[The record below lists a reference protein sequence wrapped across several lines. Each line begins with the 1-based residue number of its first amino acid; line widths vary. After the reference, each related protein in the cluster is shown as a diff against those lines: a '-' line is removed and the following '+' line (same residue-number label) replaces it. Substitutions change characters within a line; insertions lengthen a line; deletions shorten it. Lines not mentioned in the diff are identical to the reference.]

1 MDFQRAISGGATTT
15 GISGETL
22 GLGYWQGDALQL
34 DPYQIR
40 QPQTLTTVDSPS
52 TTSAITY
59 KLCYRTNDY
68 GDAYLGDDGCETSI
82 TAIEIG
88 A

>member
-15 GISGETL
+15 GITGEGG
-22 GLGYWQGDALQL
+22 GLGYWQGDGLSL

-40 QPQTLTTVDSPS
+40 QPVTLTTVDSPS

-59 KLCYRTNDY
+59 KLIYHSNDF
-68 GDAYLGDDGCETSI
+68 GVAEIGDDGVENSM